1 MPTRSQR
8 ATANTSE
15 HSANTAVST
24 SISAAKRS
32 TIKAIPKGGAQL
44 PSKYT
49 SAVLASVVASTFTNK
64 TTANTNCSSTLKML
78 TVTLKVRLNSLT
90 DASSAALIN
99 GTNTGKI
106 GKCWLTLI
114 AHLPPRHPHGRCP
127 LNHGQLS
134 LPRPTIITTKNSASM
149 AKPIT
154 IAVNT
159 RAWGTGSAY
168 CAISLLLP
176 TNTGALSTAKRHM
189 ANKNKFTPYDK
200 IDSPITTWKVRGR
213 NNSHTPA
220 AHSTPTASA
229 IINSIA

>member
-134 LPRPTIITTKNSASM
+134 LPPKTAPAWQNQSQSQLTQELGAQGRHIALSRYYCPLTRVLYPLPSAPWRIKINSPHTTK
-149 AKPIT
+149 
-154 IAVNT
+154 
-159 RAWGTGSAY
+159 
-168 CAISLLLP
+168 
-176 TNTGALSTAKRHM
+176 
-189 ANKNKFTPYDK
+189 
-200 IDSPITTWKVRGR
+200 
-213 NNSHTPA
+213 
-220 AHSTPTASA
+220 
-229 IINSIA
+229 